1 MKSLTGSSE
10 LISLLLYIIVIAS
23 ISHCCKQCTNGDTFT
38 VIKSIIKQ
46 VSCTP
51 LHRLTQPDFVALLVK
66 KVCRKVNVPSR
77 CKEGFPLFDLNNTQH
92 TSFCTHKLKNINKKI
107 KKHCF
112 LTQSVTKCLCCAFLS
127 RTLHCNNIVI
137 YLTRSVKWKALG
149 PESAMSDSNS
159 THWKVLENVNEC
171 IDFELLQLFLWI
183 KPPPLPFIL
192 HQSSKVIDKQL
203 NKIKIP
209 VFTI

>member
-92 TSFCTHKLKNINKKI
+92 TFCTHKLKNINKK
-107 KKHCF
+107 K
-112 LTQSVTKCLCCAFLS
+112 
-127 RTLHCNNIVI
+127 
-137 YLTRSVKWKALG
+137 KALLLNT
-149 PESAMSDSNS
+149 ECHKMSM
-159 THWKVLENVNEC
+159 LC
-171 IDFELLQLFLWI
+171 I
-183 KPPPLPFIL
+183 
-192 HQSSKVIDKQL
+192 SKQKTAL
-203 NKIKIP
+203 
-209 VFTI
+209 